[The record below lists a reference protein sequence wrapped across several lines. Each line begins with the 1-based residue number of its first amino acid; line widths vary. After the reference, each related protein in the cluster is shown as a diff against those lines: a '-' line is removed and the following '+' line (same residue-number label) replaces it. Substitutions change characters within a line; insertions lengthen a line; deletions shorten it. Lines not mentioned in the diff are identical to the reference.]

1 MRRPNVISRITT
13 ALMAITFFLTIS
25 HGLQARDIR
34 MMSYNIRNATGL
46 DGKIDTRRIASVI
59 DSVAPD
65 VVAIQEIDSI
75 TGRSHGRNLL
85 AEIAGYAGMRH
96 VYAPA
101 IDFDGGK

>member
-1 MRRPNVISRITT
+1 
-13 ALMAITFFLTIS
+13 MAITFFLTIS

-75 TGRSHGRNLL
+75 TAMENFILGFRLGVQLM
-85 AEIAGYAGMRH
+85 AECLT
-96 VYAPA
+96 
-101 IDFDGGK
+101 GGEDD